1 MAQGNKLTQQQLLR
15 QRLVPQQVRF
25 VRMLEKTDSEVEEE
39 IRRELDENPAL
50 TLAESSASAPTAA
63 APVAADP
70 LPAYRYRANNGST
83 ADDDDSPEPVAAEH
97 EQTLHE
103 ALLAQL
109 AEQPVNDRQRL
120 IAAYIIGAI
129 DNNGYMTRTVPQLVD
144 DIALE
149 TGGTLEPEITEV
161 RAANVLVRSL
171 DPAGVGAM
179 DLRDCL
185 LLQVKRLDATT
196 PHRAD
201 ALEVLTHYFD
211 IFSTRN
217 FRRLAAASR
226 IDLDSLRAANDLI
239 TSLNPKPGAAYASDP
254 TQSMGNAGVTPD
266 FVVETDGER
275 VSVSMPNSLPELQ
288 IEESFRV
295 DSPGAEGEFIRD
307 RRAQGNTF
315 IEMLRRRADTLM
327 RIVRAIVEMQT
338 PFFLNADS
346 DAMIRPMVLRDVA
359 KRTGL
364 DLTVISRA
372 TAGKWLATPLGVY
385 PLKKFFNS
393 RGSVTANGDDA
404 DDVSAHEIR
413 AALSEIVDSEDKS
426 SPLSDDALAAA
437 LTARGYKVARRTVAK
452 YRTALSIPAARLRR
466 QL

>member
-50 TLAESSASAPTAA
+50 ALADSSESAPTAST
-63 APVAADP
+63 PSLVDP
-70 LPAYRYRANNGST
+70 LPAYRYKANNGSA

-109 AEQPVNDRQRL
+109 AEQPVSDRQRL

-129 DNNGYMTRTVPQLVD
+129 DNNGYLTRTVPQLVD

-161 RAANVLVRSL
+161 RAANALVRSL

-185 LLQVKRLDATT
+185 LLQVKRLDGAT

-393 RGSVTANGDDA
+393 RGSITANGDDA

-437 LTARGYKVARRTVAK
+437 LIARGYKVARRTVAK